1 MTFFFP
7 NALPQVGITMRT
19 DDHSGYTMLEIIIV
33 LVVAGLIIMLGFP
46 QVGET
51 VRRMELDGAAH
62 KLVSDLRRARVEA
75 MRRNASVYVVKKD
88 SVTYEIQYIGE
99 RTLPSNVVFDGS
111 NPDTVKFAA
120 FGPTLTGPATYTLSL
135 GGYSTA
141 VFIEASGMASVD

>member
-1 MTFFFP
+1 
-7 NALPQVGITMRT
+7 
-19 DDHSGYTMLEIIIV
+19 
-33 LVVAGLIIMLGFP
+33 
-46 QVGET
+46 
-51 VRRMELDGAAH
+51 
-62 KLVSDLRRARVEA
+62 